1 MKLDRL
7 VLVNWGQIRSGEY
20 DMGDMTLLTGQTG
33 SGKSTMLDALQTVM
47 TAAYQGIFNYNPGQ
61 DEVSQGQRRGK
72 TKRTLESY
80 VVGAEYSRFSRPD
93 GAQGYMA
100 AVFRPSPG
108 EEGVKTFTAL
118 VAAAARVD
126 GAGDRRDTKLEKFE
140 LVLIDDAAV
149 TLDDFFKNAE
159 TTECVAVDEIV
170 RRLKAKYPR
179 ITTYDGHKKDYLCAL
194 YGRFRGRS
202 TVTWDEAQ
210 NAAKAWCQSIA
221 YKPIGSVHD
230 LVRDEILEFDGKQL
244 QESISRISDLMCQVT
259 NLKHEGQRI
268 EITVK
273 RLKELTEAIGET
285 TTAFEQQVKYDL
297 LLAKQYVRAD
307 NERTS
312 QELQKIADDT
322 DLAKRHRAAEL
333 AEKGLREDKNKS
345 LIRITAQLQGIPAHG
360 EKERLEGSLSRATV
374 TARTTLE
381 LLSRS
386 LLAAAQL
393 DNAARQLIG
402 KPVPDQFPKLKASVQ
417 AVADAVSDTA
427 LDRLALLREAVV
439 CAECEEE
446 LNVFKLQALV
456 SAFEGANTGI
466 AAVHGALVGPVD
478 SVSIAIATESSI
490 LDGGVTAAKKARD
503 DLADKKTRLASGG
516 GNYNRDTVLA
526 LDRIR
531 ELLPQANVQVLCDL
545 VEPVSDEW
553 QSAIE
558 GYLDNAR
565 FNLIVKPEWEA
576 KTTDFLQARGL
587 RSKVI
592 QGQYCLDRADPTRV
606 SQDSIT
612 HELRTENPIARAY
625 LIEQYGSVVKVQN
638 AEQLRKTARGLTK
651 DGKASGSRT
660 MFVCDQK
667 DLVLGRAARERA
679 LVETTER
686 LEAAGFEV
694 LRLEGLQTT
703 LSQVRQ
709 HLSKLKEPVFDAQP
723 LDTCASEIDHA
734 RRSLSQ
740 LDLTEVEDLERELKK
755 LKGEIEQHESAMQ
768 SAHTA
773 AALADGRVKTAEEAI
788 LDINARRDSRF
799 AERER
804 QIQRLKVLCEANP
817 EKTYTVMA
825 EEVEELL
832 TARAIDIANTQHEL
846 TSLRAAPGNL
856 LGDVRELL
864 AEYNAQARAEE
875 RFQSALPHHHEAT
888 TFDPYYGPLVVLGR
902 AVGQQLKDMEGI
914 GLYKNHDDV
923 KKAEHDFHNVF
934 TKQFCVEIKTKVDDG
949 IRTLKQ
955 LNGEL
960 QHLKFGS
967 DRFSIDW
974 SKWEREFEDYYS
986 FFNAVTELADS
997 PETIDLFGETELS
1010 TKHVEVRDRLVKLLL
1025 DPDQERASRELLRIA
1040 DYRNYRRYEIW
1051 NDSDSGGRT
1060 PLSTWGTGS
1069 GGQLETPAY
1078 IVRAAIV
1085 TNRLK
1090 FFEKGPSLKLLV
1102 NDESF
1107 SKMDEQRARAVLRF
1121 LRDNL
1126 GLQVISAMPTKAAGG
1141 LRDEFTREYSFT
1153 RAAVDKNGEL
1163 DFISDCDERV
1173 LKSDRMRELWALQ
1186 RSQAREQAKLTFEA
1200 AEPIDAGEASK

>member
-7 VLVNWGQIRSGEY
+7 VLVNWGQIRSDEY

-100 AVFRPSPG
+100 AIFRPSPG
-108 EEGVKTFTAL
+108 EEGGKTFTAL

-126 GAGDRRDTKLEKFE
+126 GAGERRDAKLEKFE
-140 LVLIDDAAV
+140 LVIIDDAAL
-149 TLDDFFKNAE
+149 TLDDFVKNSEA
-159 TTECVAVDEIV
+159 TECVAVDEIV
-170 RRLKAKYPR
+170 KRLKAKYSR

-202 TVTWDEAQ
+202 TVPWDEAQ

-244 QESISRISDLMCQVT
+244 QESISRISDLMRQVT
-259 NLKHEGQRI
+259 NLKHEGKRI
-268 EITVK
+268 EATVA
-273 RLKELTEAIGET
+273 RLKELKGPIGET
-285 TTAFEQQVKYDL
+285 TSAFEQQVKYDL

-307 NERTS
+307 NERTE
-312 QELQKIADDT
+312 QEKQNITDDT
-322 DLAKRHRAAEL
+322 ELAKGHRTVEQAQREL
-333 AEKGLREDKNKS
+333 RNEKDEG
-345 LIRITAQLQGIPAHG
+345 RIAISAQLKGIPAHG
-360 EKERLEGSLSRATV
+360 EKERLEKSLSQATS
-374 TARTTLE
+374 TSRERLE
-381 LLSRS
+381 LLRNA
-386 LLAAAQL
+386 LLAAARL
-393 DNAARQLIG
+393 DSAARQLIG
-402 KPVPDQFPKLKASVQ
+402 KPIPEQFPRLRASVD
-417 AVADAVSDTA
+417 AVAAAVADTA
-427 LDRLALLREAVV
+427 LDRLVLLQDAVV
-439 CAECEEE
+439 AATVDEE

-466 AAVHGALVGPVD
+466 AAVHEALVGPVD
-478 SVSIAIATESSI
+478 SVSIAIATESSA
-490 LDGGVTAAKKARD
+490 LDGSANAAKRARD
-503 DLADKKTRLASGG
+503 DLAGKKAHLASGG
-516 GNYNRDTVLA
+516 GNYNHDTRLT
-526 LDRIR
+526 LPRIR
-531 ELLPQANVQVLCDL
+531 DALPQANIQVLCDL
-545 VEPVSDEW
+545 VEPASVEW

-576 KTTDFLQARGL
+576 RTTDFLHAHGL

-592 QGQYCLDRADPTRV
+592 QGQYCLDRADPSRV
-606 SQDSIT
+606 PQDSIT

-667 DLVLGRAARERA
+667 NLVLGRAARERA
-679 LVETTER
+679 LMETTER
-686 LEAAGFEV
+686 LETSEAEV
-694 LRLEGLQTT
+694 SRLEGLQAT
-703 LSQVRQ
+703 LSEVRQ
-709 HLSKLKEPVFDAQP
+709 HLSKLREPVFDAQP
-723 LDTCASEIDHA
+723 LDACAAEIDHA

-740 LDLTEVEDLERELKK
+740 LDLTEVAGLEVRLAELV
-755 LKGEIEQHESAMQ
+755 GEIEQHAGAMQ
-768 SAHTA
+768 RAHTEA
-773 AALADGRVKTAEEAI
+773 VLADGRVKTAEDAI
-788 LDINARRDSRF
+788 LDINTRRDSRF

-817 EKTYTVMA
+817 EKTYTVLA
-825 EEVEELL
+825 EEVDDLL
-832 TARAIDIANTQHEL
+832 TARTIDIAGTLYKL
-846 TSLRAAPGNL
+846 TTLRAAPGNL
-856 LGDVRELL
+856 LGDVREFL

-888 TFDPYYGPLVVLGR
+888 TFDPYYGPLVVLGH
-902 AVGQQLKDMEGI
+902 AVGQQLKELEGI
-914 GLYKNHDDV
+914 GLYNNRDDV
-923 KKAEHDFHNVF
+923 EKAERSFHDVF

-949 IRTLKQ
+949 MRTLKQ

-960 QHLKFGS
+960 QNLKFGS
-967 DRFSIDW
+967 DQFSIDW
-974 SKWEREFEDYYS
+974 SKWERDFEDYYG
-986 FFNAVTELADS
+986 FFKAVTELADS

-1010 TKHVEVRDRLVKLLL
+1010 AKHVEVRDKLVNHLL
-1025 DPDQERASRELLRIA
+1025 DSDQERASRDLLRIA

-1153 RAAVDKNGEL
+1153 RAMVDANGEL
-1163 DFISDCDERV
+1163 DFISDCDARE

-1186 RSQAREQAKLTFEA
+1186 RTQAREQAKLTFETAEVVDA
-1200 AEPIDAGEASK
+1200 AEVFK

>member
-7 VLVNWGQIRSGEY
+7 VLVNWGQIRSDEY

-47 TAAYQGIFNYNPGQ
+47 TAAHQGIFNYNPGQ

-100 AVFRPSPG
+100 AIFRPSPG
-108 EEGVKTFTAL
+108 EEGGKTFTAL

-126 GAGDRRDTKLEKFE
+126 GAGERRDAKLEKFE
-140 LVLIDDAAV
+140 LVIIDDAAL
-149 TLDDFFKNAE
+149 TLDDFVKNAKA
-159 TTECVAVDEIV
+159 TECVAVDEIV
-170 RRLKAKYPR
+170 KHLKAKYQR

-268 EITVK
+268 EVTVK
-273 RLKELTEAIGET
+273 RLKELTGAIGET
-285 TTAFEQQVKYDL
+285 ATAFEQQVKYDL

-307 NERTS
+307 NERIS
-312 QELQKIADDT
+312 QEQQKIADDT
-322 DLAKRHRAAEL
+322 ELAKRHRSTKL
-333 AEKGLREDKNKS
+333 DEKGLRDDKDKN
-345 LIRITAQLQGIPAHG
+345 RIAVAVQLKGIPAHG
-360 EKERLEGSLSRATV
+360 EKERLEDSLSRATL
-374 TARTTLE
+374 TARTTLD

-393 DNAARQLIG
+393 DNAARLLIG
-402 KPVPDQFPKLKASVQ
+402 KPVPEQFPKLKASVQ

-439 CAECEEE
+439 GTASEEE

-466 AAVHGALVGPVD
+466 AAVHGALVGPEA
-478 SVSIAIATESSI
+478 SVSIAIATESST
-490 LDGGVTAAKKARD
+490 LDGNITAARKARD
-503 DLADKKTRLASGG
+503 DLAEKKRRLASGS
-516 GNYNRDTVLA
+516 GNYNRDTVMA
-526 LDRIR
+526 LERIR
-531 ELLPQANVQVLCDL
+531 EHLSQANVQVLCDL
-545 VEPVSDEW
+545 VEPYSEEW

-576 KTTDFLQARGL
+576 STTDFLQARGL

-592 QGQYCLDRADPTRV
+592 QGQYCLDRADPSRV
-606 SQDSIT
+606 PQDSIT

-667 DLVLGRAARERA
+667 DLVLGRAAREKA
-679 LVETTER
+679 LTETTAR
-686 LEAAGFEV
+686 LEASEVEV

-703 LSQVRQ
+703 LSVVRQ

-740 LDLTEVEDLERELKK
+740 LDLTEVDDLEKELKK

-768 SAHTA
+768 SAHTE
-773 AALADGRVKTAEEAI
+773 AALADGRVKTAGDAI

-825 EEVEELL
+825 EEVEDLL
-832 TARAIDIANTQHEL
+832 TARAIDIAGTLHKL
-846 TSLRAAPGNL
+846 TTLRAAPGNL

-864 AEYNAQARAEE
+864 AEYNAQARTEE

-888 TFDPYYGPLVVLGR
+888 TFDPYYGPLVVLRR

-914 GLYKNHDDV
+914 GLYNNRDDV
-923 KKAEHDFHNVF
+923 EKAERSFHDVF

-960 QHLKFGS
+960 QNLKFGS

-974 SKWEREFEDYYS
+974 SKWEREFEDYYG

-1153 RAAVDKNGEL
+1153 RAGVDANGEL

-1173 LKSDRMRELWALQ
+1173 LKIDRMRELWALQ
-1186 RSQAREQAKLTFEA
+1186 RSQAHEQAKLTFEA
-1200 AEPIDAGEASK
+1200 AELVDAAEAFK

>member
-7 VLVNWGQIRSGEY
+7 VLVNWGQIRPGEY
-20 DMGDMTLLTGQTG
+20 DMGEMTLLTGQTG

-108 EEGVKTFTAL
+108 EENVKAFTAL

-126 GAGDRRDTKLEKFE
+126 GTGERRDAKLEKLE
-140 LVLIDDAAV
+140 LVIIDDAALA
-149 TLDDFFKNAE
+149 LDDFVKNAE
-159 TTECVAVDEIV
+159 ANEWVAVDEV
-170 RRLKAKYPR
+170 VKRLKAKYSH
-179 ITTYDGHKKDYLCAL
+179 ITAYDGHKKDYLCAL

-244 QESISRISDLMCQVT
+244 QESISRISDLMRQVT
-259 NLKHEGQRI
+259 NLKQEGKRI
-268 EITVK
+268 EATVTHMHK
-273 RLKELTEAIGET
+273 LKSVIGET
-285 TTAFEQQVKYDL
+285 ATAFEQQVKYDL
-297 LLAKQYVRAD
+297 LLAKQHVRSD

-312 QELQKIADDT
+312 QEQQKIADDT
-322 DLAKRHRAAEL
+322 ELAKQHRAAEV
-333 AEKGLREDKNKS
+333 AEKGLREDKDKS
-345 LIRITAQLQGIPAHG
+345 RITVAVQLKGIPAHG
-360 EKERLEGSLSRATV
+360 EKERLENLLSRATL

-427 LDRLALLREAVV
+427 LERLALLREAVV
-439 CAECEEE
+439 GAECEDE

-478 SVSIAIATESSI
+478 SVAIAIATESST
-490 LDGGVTAAKKARD
+490 LDGSIIAAKRARD
-503 DLADKKTRLASGG
+503 DLAGKKAHLASGG
-516 GNYNRDTVLA
+516 GNYNHDTKLT

-531 ELLPQANVQVLCDL
+531 DDLPQANVQVLCDL
-545 VEPVSDEW
+545 VEPASEEW

-592 QGQYCLDRADPTRV
+592 QGQYCLDRADPARV

-625 LIEQYGSVVKVQN
+625 LIEQYGSVVKVKN
-638 AEQLRKTARGLTK
+638 VEQLRKTARGLTK

-660 MFVCDQK
+660 MFICDQK
-667 DLVLGRAARERA
+667 NLVLGRAARERA
-679 LVETTER
+679 LTETTGR
-686 LEAAGFEV
+686 LVAAELEV
-694 LRLEGLQTT
+694 LRLEGLKTT
-703 LSQVRQ
+703 LSVVHQ
-709 HLSKLKEPVFDAQP
+709 HFSKLKEPVFDANP
-723 LDTCASEIDHA
+723 LDTCASEIDHG

-740 LDLTEVEDLERELKK
+740 LDLTEVVGLEIRLAELVQ
-755 LKGEIEQHESAMQ
+755 EIEQHAGAMQ
-768 SAHTA
+768 RAHTE
-773 AALADGRVKTAEEAI
+773 AALADGRVTTAENAI
-788 LDINARRDSRF
+788 RAIDAQRDSRF

-804 QIQRLKVLCEANP
+804 QIQRLKFLCEANA

-825 EEVEELL
+825 EEIEDLL
-832 TARAIDIANTQHEL
+832 TARAIDIAGTQQKL
-846 TSLRAAPGNL
+846 TTLRAAPSNL

-902 AVGQQLKDMEGI
+902 AVNQQLKDMEGI
-914 GLYKNHDDV
+914 GLYNNRDEV
-923 KKAEHDFHNVF
+923 EKAERSFHDVF

-960 QHLKFGS
+960 QNLKFGS

-974 SKWEREFEDYYS
+974 SKWEREFEDYHG
-986 FFNAVTELADS
+986 FFKAVTELADS

-1010 TKHVEVRDRLVKLLL
+1010 AKHLEVRDKLVRLLL

-1051 NDSDSGGRT
+1051 NESDSGGRIA
-1060 PLSTWGTGS
+1060 LSTWGTGS

-1078 IVRAAIV
+1078 IVRAAVV

-1126 GLQVISAMPTKAAGG
+1126 GLQVVSAMPTKAAGG

-1153 RAAVDKNGEL
+1153 RAAVDANGEL
-1163 DFISDCDERV
+1163 DFISDCDDRV

-1186 RSQAREQAKLTFEA
+1186 RTQARQQAKLTFEA
-1200 AEPIDAGEASK
+1200 EEVAGAVEVFK

>member
-108 EEGVKTFTAL
+108 EDGVKTFTAL

-126 GAGDRRDTKLEKFE
+126 GAGERRDTKLEKFE
-140 LVLIDDAAV
+140 LVIIDDAAV
-149 TLDDFFKNAE
+149 TLDDFVKNAE
-159 TTECVAVDEIV
+159 ATECVAVDEIV
-170 RRLKAKYPR
+170 KRLKAKYPR

-244 QESISRISDLMCQVT
+244 QESINRISDLMCQVT

-268 EITVK
+268 EVTVK
-273 RLKELTEAIGET
+273 RLKELTGAIGT
-285 TTAFEQQVKYDL
+285 TATAFEQQVKYDL
-297 LLAKQYVRAD
+297 LLAKQVVRSD

-312 QELQKIADDT
+312 QEQQKMADDT
-322 DLAKRHRAAEL
+322 ELAKRHRAEEL
-333 AEKGLREDKNKS
+333 VEKGLREDKDKS
-345 LIRITAQLQGIPAHG
+345 RIAVAVQLKGIPAHG
-360 EKERLEGSLSRATV
+360 EKERLEDSLSRATL

-417 AVADAVSDTA
+417 AVADAVSETA
-427 LDRLALLREAVV
+427 LDRLALLQDAVV
-439 CAECEEE
+439 EAEGEDE
-446 LNVFKLQALV
+446 LSVSKLQTLV

-478 SVSIAIATESSI
+478 SVSIAIATESST
-490 LDGGVTAAKKARD
+490 LDASIIAAKRARD
-503 DLADKKTRLASGG
+503 DLAGKKAHLASGG
-516 GNYNRDTVLA
+516 GNYNHDTKLT

-531 ELLPQANVQVLCDL
+531 DDLPQANVQVLCDL
-545 VEPVSDEW
+545 VEPASEEW

-592 QGQYCLDRADPTRV
+592 QGQYCLDRADPARV

-625 LIEQYGSVVKVQN
+625 LIEQYGSVVKVKN
-638 AEQLRKTARGLTK
+638 VEQLRKTARGLTK

-667 DLVLGRAARERA
+667 NLVLGRAARERA
-679 LVETTER
+679 LIETTER
-686 LEAAGFEV
+686 LVAAELEV

-703 LSQVRQ
+703 LFVVRQ

-723 LDTCASEIDHA
+723 LGTCATEIDHA

-740 LDLTEVEDLERELKK
+740 LDLTEVVGLEIRLVELV
-755 LKGEIEQHESAMQ
+755 GEIEQHEVAMQ
-768 SAHTA
+768 RAHTE
-773 AALADGRVKTAEEAI
+773 AALADGRVKTAEDAI

-799 AERER
+799 AERDR

-825 EEVEELL
+825 EEVEDLL
-832 TARAIDIANTQHEL
+832 TARAIDIAGTQHKL
-846 TSLRAAPGNL
+846 TALRAAPGNL

-864 AEYNAQARAEE
+864 AEYNAQARTEE
-875 RFQSALPHHHEAT
+875 RFQSALPHHHDAN

-902 AVGQQLKDMEGI
+902 AASQQLKDMEGI
-914 GLYKNHDDV
+914 GLYNNRNDV
-923 KKAEHDFHNVF
+923 EKAERSFHDVF

-949 IRTLKQ
+949 IRTLKH

-960 QHLKFGS
+960 QNLKFGS
-967 DRFSIDW
+967 DQFSIDW
-974 SKWEREFEDYYS
+974 KWEREFEDYYS

-997 PETIDLFGETELS
+997 PETVDLFGETELS

-1153 RAAVDKNGEL
+1153 RAAVDANGEL

-1173 LKSDRMRELWALQ
+1173 LKIDRMRELWALQ
-1186 RSQAREQAKLTFEA
+1186 RSQANEQAKLTFEA
-1200 AEPIDAGEASK
+1200 AELVDAAEAFK

>member
-1 MKLDRL
+1 MKLDYL
-7 VLVNWGQIRSGEY
+7 VLVNWGQIHPGEY

-100 AVFRPSPG
+100 AVFRPSLG
-108 EEGVKTFTAL
+108 EENVKTFTAL

-126 GAGDRRDTKLEKFE
+126 GAGERRDAKLEKFE
-140 LVLIDDAAV
+140 LVIVDDAAL
-149 TLDDFFKNAE
+149 TLADFVKNPEASE
-159 TTECVAVDEIV
+159 SVAVDEIV
-170 RRLKAKYPR
+170 KRLRAKYPR
-179 ITTYDGHKKDYLCAL
+179 VTTYDGHKRDYLCAL
-194 YGRFRGRS
+194 YGHFRGRS
-202 TVTWDEAQ
+202 SVTWDEAQ

-244 QESISRISDLMCQVT
+244 QESISRISDLMRQVT
-259 NLKHEGQRI
+259 NLKHEGKRI
-268 EITVK
+268 EATVI
-273 RLKELTEAIGET
+273 RLKALKCVIGET
-285 TTAFEQQVKYDL
+285 ATAFEQQVQYDL
-297 LLAKQYVRAD
+297 LLAKQHVRID
-307 NERTS
+307 NERTE
-312 QELQKIADDT
+312 QERQKIEDET
-322 DLAKRHRAAEL
+322 ELAKNHRAAEL
-333 AEKGLREDKNKS
+333 TESALRKEKDES
-345 LIRITAQLQGIPAHG
+345 RIAVAAQLIGIPAHG
-360 EKERLEGSLSRATV
+360 EKERLQNSLAGATL
-374 TARTTLE
+374 TAKKTLE

-402 KPVPDQFPKLKASVQ
+402 KPIPEQFPKLRTSVE
-417 AVADAVSDTA
+417 AVAKAVAGTA
-427 LDRLALLREAVV
+427 LDRLSQLREAVIRTNSD
-439 CAECEEE
+439 EE
-446 LNVFKLQALV
+446 LSVSKLHKLV

-466 AAVHGALVGPVD
+466 AALYGSLVGPAD
-478 SVSIAIATESSI
+478 SVSIAIASESSTLEAGI
-490 LDGGVTAAKKARD
+490 AATKKARGE
-503 DLADKKTRLASGG
+503 LAEKKAHLASGG
-516 GNYNRDTVLA
+516 GDYSHDTKLA
-526 LDRIR
+526 LKRIR
-531 ELLPQANVQVLCDL
+531 DDLPQATVQVICDL
-545 VEPVSDEW
+545 VEPISDEW

-558 GYLDNAR
+558 SYLDNAR
-565 FNLIVKPEWEA
+565 FNLVVKPEWEA
-576 KTTDFLQARGL
+576 RTTDFLQARGL

-592 QGQYCLDRADPTRV
+592 QGQYCLDRADPSRV
-606 SQDSIT
+606 PQDSIT
-612 HELRTENPIARAY
+612 HELQTSNPIARAY

-638 AEQLRKTARGLTK
+638 SEQLRKTARGLTK

-660 MFVCDQK
+660 MFVCDK
-667 DLVLGRAARERA
+667 KNLVLGREARERA
-679 LVETTER
+679 LEETIER
-686 LEAAGFEV
+686 LKVAELEV
-694 LRLEGLQTT
+694 LRLETLQNT
-703 LSQVRQ
+703 LAEVLIN
-709 HLSKLKEPVFDAQP
+709 LSKLKEPLFDAQP
-723 LDTCASEIDHA
+723 LGTCASDIEHA
-734 RRSLSQ
+734 NRSLCL
-740 LDLTEVEDLERELKK
+740 LDLTQIDELEARLKELE
-755 LKGEIEQHESAMQ
+755 GQIGQHESDMQ
-768 SAHTA
+768 RAHTE
-773 AALADGRVKTAEEAI
+773 AALADGRIKTAENVIREI
-788 LDINARRDSRF
+788 DARRDSRF
-799 AERER
+799 SECER
-804 QIQRLKVLCEANP
+804 QIQRLKVLSETNP

-825 EEVEELL
+825 EEVDDLL
-832 TARAIDIANTQHEL
+832 TARAIDIAGTQHKL
-846 TSLRAAPGNL
+846 STLRTKPDHL
-856 LGDVRELL
+856 LGDVREQLSN
-864 AEYNAQARAEE
+864 YNAQARPEE

-888 TFDPYYGPLVVLGR
+888 TFDSYYGPLVVLGH
-902 AVGQQLKDMEGI
+902 AVSQQLKDMEGI
-914 GLYKNHDDV
+914 GLYHNRDEV
-923 KKAEHDFHNVF
+923 EKAERSFHDVF

-955 LNGEL
+955 LNGVL
-960 QHLKFGS
+960 QNLKFGS

-974 SKWEREFEDYYS
+974 SKWEREFEDYYG
-986 FFNAVTELADS
+986 FFKTVAELADS

-1010 TKHVEVRDRLVKLLL
+1010 AKHVEVRDRLAKLLL
-1025 DPDQERASRELLRIA
+1025 DPDQERASRDLLRIA

-1060 PLSTWGTGS
+1060 ALSTWGTGS

-1090 FFEKGPSLKLLV
+1090 FFEKGPSLKLLA

-1153 RAAVDKNGEL
+1153 RATVEANGEL

-1173 LKSDRMRELWALQ
+1173 LKTDRLRELWALQ
-1186 RSQAREQAKLTFEA
+1186 RTQVRDQAKLTFEA
-1200 AEPIDAGEASK
+1200 AEMTVAA

>member
-1 MKLDRL
+1 MKLDHL
-7 VLVNWGQIRSGEY
+7 VLVNWGQIRPGEY

-108 EEGVKTFTAL
+108 EENVKTFTAL

-126 GAGDRRDTKLEKFE
+126 GAGERRDAKLEKFA
-140 LVLIDDAAV
+140 LVIIDDAAL
-149 TLDDFFKNAE
+149 TLADFVKNPEASE
-159 TTECVAVDEIV
+159 WVAVDEIV
-170 RRLKAKYPR
+170 KRLKAKYPR
-179 ITTYDGHKKDYLCAL
+179 VTTYDGHKRDYLCAL
-194 YGRFRGRS
+194 YGHFRGRS
-202 TVTWDEAQ
+202 SVTWDEAQ

-244 QESISRISDLMCQVT
+244 QESISRISDLMRQVT
-259 NLKHEGQRI
+259 NLKHEGKRI
-268 EITVK
+268 ETTVI
-273 RLKELTEAIGET
+273 RLKELKGVIGET
-285 TTAFEQQVKYDL
+285 ATAFEQQVQYDL
-297 LLAKQYVRAD
+297 LLAKQHVWMD
-307 NERTS
+307 NQRIKQERLKIQAET
-312 QELQKIADDT
+312 ELA
-322 DLAKRHRAAEL
+322 RSHRAVEL
-333 AEKGLREDKNKS
+333 VEKGLREEKDKS
-345 LIRITAQLQGIPAHG
+345 RIVVAVQLKGIPAHG
-360 EKERLEGSLSRATV
+360 EKERLQNSLAEATL
-374 TARTTLE
+374 TARNTLKV
-381 LLSRS
+381 LSGS

-402 KPVPDQFPKLKASVQ
+402 KAIPEQFTKLKASVGT
-417 AVADAVSDTA
+417 VATA
-427 LDRLALLREAVV
+427 IAATSLDRLALLPEAVNE
-439 CAECEEE
+439 ASTDET
-446 LNVFKLQALV
+446 LNVAKLQALV

-466 AAVHGALVGPVD
+466 AAVHDALVGPID
-478 SVSIAIATESSI
+478 SVSIAIASESST
-490 LDGGVTAAKKARD
+490 LEVGVAAAKKARV
-503 DLADKKTRLASGG
+503 DLAEKKARLASGG

-526 LDRIR
+526 LERIR
-531 ELLPQANVQVLCDL
+531 EHLPQANVQVLCDL
-545 VEPVSDEW
+545 VEPRSDEW

-565 FNLIVKPEWEA
+565 FNFIVRPDWEA
-576 KTTDFLQARGL
+576 KTTEFLQARGL

-592 QGQYCLDRADPTRV
+592 QGQYCLDRADPGRV
-606 SQDSIT
+606 PQDSIT
-612 HELRTENPIARAY
+612 HELHTDNPIARAY
-625 LIEQYGSVVKVQN
+625 LIEQYGSVVKVQS
-638 AEQLRKTARGLTK
+638 AEQLRRTARGLTR

-679 LVETTER
+679 LKETAER
-686 LEAAGFEV
+686 LKVAELEASHLDE
-694 LRLEGLQTT
+694 LQTT
-703 LSQVRQ
+703 LSGFRQ
-709 HLSKLKEPVFDAQP
+709 RLVNLKEPVFDAQP
-723 LDTCASEIDHA
+723 LGTCAAKIEHA
-734 RRSLSQ
+734 SRFLEQ
-740 LDLTEVEDLERELKK
+740 LDLTEVVGLEVRLAQ
-755 LKGEIEQHESAMQ
+755 LVGEIEQHEGAMKR
-768 SAHTA
+768 AYTD
-773 AALADGRVKTAEEAI
+773 AALADGRIKTAENAI
-788 LDINARRDSRF
+788 WEIDARRDSQF
-799 AERER
+799 AQLER
-804 QIQRLKVLCEANP
+804 QIQRLKHLCDANG
-817 EKTYTVMA
+817 EKTFTTLA
-825 EEVEELL
+825 DEVDDLL
-832 TARAIDIANTQHEL
+832 TARAIDIAGTQHKL
-846 TSLRAAPGNL
+846 GTLRTKPDHL
-856 LGDVRELL
+856 LGDVREQLSN
-864 AEYNAQARAEE
+864 YNAQARPEE

-888 TFDPYYGPLVVLGR
+888 AFDPYYGPLVVLGH
-902 AVGQQLKDMEGI
+902 AVGQQLKDMESI
-914 GLYKNHDDV
+914 GLYHNRDEV
-923 KKAEHDFHNVF
+923 EKAERSFHDVF

-955 LNGEL
+955 LNGVL
-960 QHLKFGS
+960 QNLKFGS

-974 SKWEREFEDYYS
+974 SKWEREFEDYYG
-986 FFNAVTELADS
+986 FFKTVAELADS

-1010 TKHVEVRDRLVKLLL
+1010 AKHVEVRDQLARLLL
-1025 DPDQERASRELLRIA
+1025 DPDQERASRDLLRIA

-1060 PLSTWGTGS
+1060 ALSTWGTGS

-1090 FFEKGPSLKLLV
+1090 FFEKGPSLKLLA

-1153 RAAVDKNGEL
+1153 RATVEANGEL

-1173 LKSDRMRELWALQ
+1173 LKTDRMRELWAVQ
-1186 RSQAREQAKLTFEA
+1186 RTQARDQAKLTFEA
-1200 AEPIDAGEASK
+1200 AEMAVATEATK

>member
-7 VLVNWGQIRSGEY
+7 VLVNWGQIRPGEY

-80 VVGAEYSRFSRPD
+80 VVGAEYSNFSRPD

-100 AVFRPSPG
+100 AVFRPSSG
-108 EEGVKTFTAL
+108 EDVKTFTAL

-126 GAGDRRDTKLEKFE
+126 GTGDRRDAKLEKFE
-140 LVLIDDAAV
+140 LVIIDDAAL
-149 TLDDFFKNAE
+149 TLDDFVKNAE
-159 TTECVAVDEIV
+159 ANEWVAVDEIV
-170 RRLKAKYPR
+170 KRLKAKYSH

-244 QESISRISDLMCQVT
+244 QESISRISDLMRQVT
-259 NLKHEGQRI
+259 NLKHEGKRI
-268 EITVK
+268 EATVT
-273 RLKELTEAIGET
+273 RLKELTGAIGET
-285 TTAFEQQVKYDL
+285 ATAFEQQVKYDL

-312 QELQKIADDT
+312 QEQQKIADDT
-322 DLAKRHRAAEL
+322 ELAKRHRAEEL
-333 AEKGLREDKNKS
+333 VEKGLREDKDKS
-345 LIRITAQLQGIPAHG
+345 RIAVAVQLKGIPAHG
-360 EKERLEGSLSRATV
+360 EKERLEDSLSRATL

-402 KPVPDQFPKLKASVQ
+402 KPVPEQFPKLKASVQ

-439 CAECEEE
+439 GAECEKE

-466 AAVHGALVGPVD
+466 AAVHGALVGPEV
-478 SVSIAIATESSI
+478 SVSIAIATESST
-490 LDGGVTAAKKARD
+490 LDGSITAAKKARD
-503 DLADKKTRLASGG
+503 DLADKKGRLAAGS

-531 ELLPQANVQVLCDL
+531 EHLPQANVQVLCDL
-545 VEPVSDEW
+545 VEPYSEEW

-592 QGQYCLDRADPTRV
+592 QGQYCLDRADPARV
-606 SQDSIT
+606 PQDSIT

-625 LIEQYGSVVKVQN
+625 LIEQYGSVVKVQS

-660 MFVCDQK
+660 MFVCEQK

-679 LVETTER
+679 LTETTER
-686 LEAAGFEV
+686 LEAAELEV
-694 LRLEGLQTT
+694 LRLERLQTT
-703 LSQVRQ
+703 LSEVRQ

-723 LDTCASEIDHA
+723 LGACATEIDHA
-734 RRSLSQ
+734 RRSLLQ
-740 LDLTEVEDLERELKK
+740 LDLTEVVGLEIRLAELVGK
-755 LKGEIEQHESAMQ
+755 IEQHEGAMQ
-768 SAHTA
+768 RAHTE
-773 AALADGRVKTAEEAI
+773 AALADGRVKTAEDAI
-788 LDINARRDSRF
+788 LDIDARRDSRF

-825 EEVEELL
+825 EKVDDLL
-832 TARAIDIANTQHEL
+832 TERAIDIAGTQHKL
-846 TSLRAAPGNL
+846 TVFRAAPGNL

-864 AEYNAQARAEE
+864 AEYNAQARTEE
-875 RFQSALPHHHEAT
+875 RFQSALPHHHDAT
-888 TFDPYYGPLVVLGR
+888 GFDPYYGSLVILGR

-914 GLYKNHDDV
+914 GLYNNRDEV
-923 KKAEHDFHNVF
+923 EKAERSFHDVF

-960 QHLKFGS
+960 QNLKFGT
-967 DRFSIDW
+967 DQFSIDW
-974 SKWEREFEDYYS
+974 SKWEREFQDYYT
-986 FFNAVTELADS
+986 FLKAVTELADS
-997 PETIDLFGETELS
+997 PETVDLFGETELS
-1010 TKHVEVRDRLVKLLL
+1010 AKHVDVRDRLVKLLL
-1025 DPDQERASRELLRIA
+1025 DPDQERAGRELLRIA

-1051 NDSDSGGRT
+1051 NESDSGGRIA
-1060 PLSTWGTGS
+1060 LSTWGTGS

-1090 FFEKGPSLKLLV
+1090 FFEKGPSLKLLA

-1153 RAAVDKNGEL
+1153 RATVEANGEL

-1186 RSQAREQAKLTFEA
+1186 RAQAREQAKLTFEA
-1200 AEPIDAGEASK
+1200 AEVVDAAEIFK

>member
-7 VLVNWGQIRSGEY
+7 VLVNWGQIRPGEY

-108 EEGVKTFTAL
+108 EENVKTFTAL

-126 GAGDRRDTKLEKFE
+126 GTGDRRDAKLEKFE
-140 LVLIDDAAV
+140 LAIIDDAAL
-149 TLDDFFKNAE
+149 TLDDFIKNAE
-159 TTECVAVDEIV
+159 ANEWVAVDEIV
-170 RRLKAKYPR
+170 KRLKAKYPR

-230 LVRDEILEFDGKQL
+230 LVRDEILEFDGKLL
-244 QESISRISDLMCQVT
+244 QESISRISDLMRQVT
-259 NLKHEGQRI
+259 NLKHEGKRI
-268 EITVK
+268 EATVT
-273 RLKELTEAIGET
+273 RLKELTGAIGET
-285 TTAFEQQVKYDL
+285 ATAFEQQVKYDL

-312 QELQKIADDT
+312 QEQQKIADDT
-322 DLAKRHRAAEL
+322 ELAKRHRAAEL
-333 AEKGLREDKNKS
+333 VEKGLRDDKDKS
-345 LIRITAQLQGIPAHG
+345 RIAVAVQLKGIPAHG
-360 EKERLEGSLSRATV
+360 EKERLEDSLSRATL

-393 DNAARQLIG
+393 DKAARQLIG
-402 KPVPDQFPKLKASVQ
+402 KPVPEQFPKLKASVQ

-439 CAECEEE
+439 GAECEEE

-466 AAVHGALVGPVD
+466 AAVHGALVGPEV
-478 SVSIAIATESSI
+478 SVSIAIATESST
-490 LDGGVTAAKKARD
+490 LDGSIIAAKKARD
-503 DLADKKTRLASGG
+503 DLADKKGRLASGS

-531 ELLPQANVQVLCDL
+531 EHLSQANVQVLCDL
-545 VEPVSDEW
+545 VEPYSEEW

-576 KTTDFLQARGL
+576 RTTDFLQARGL

-592 QGQYCLDRADPTRV
+592 QGQYCLDRADPSRV
-606 SQDSIT
+606 PQDSIT
-612 HELRTENPIARAY
+612 HELHTENPIAKAY

-679 LVETTER
+679 LTETTER
-686 LEAAGFEV
+686 LDASEAEV
-694 LRLEGLQTT
+694 LRLEGLQAT
-703 LSQVRQ
+703 LSEVRQ
-709 HLSKLKEPVFDAQP
+709 HLSKLREPVFDAQP
-723 LDTCASEIDHA
+723 LNACAAEIDHA

-740 LDLTEVEDLERELKK
+740 LDLTEVVGLEVRLDELVE
-755 LKGEIEQHESAMQ
+755 EIGQHEIAMQ
-768 SAHTA
+768 RAHTE
-773 AALADGRVKTAEEAI
+773 AALADGRVKIAEDAI
-788 LDINARRDSRF
+788 RDIDVRRDGRF
-799 AERER
+799 AERGR
-804 QIQRLKVLCEANP
+804 QIQRLKVLCETNP

-825 EEVEELL
+825 EEVDDLL
-832 TARAIDIANTQHEL
+832 TTRAIDIAGTQHKL
-846 TSLRAAPGNL
+846 TMLRTTPGNF

-864 AEYNAQARAEE
+864 SEYNAQARPEE
-875 RFQSALPHHHEAT
+875 RFQSALPHHHDAT

-902 AVGQQLKDMEGI
+902 AVSQQLKDMEGI
-914 GLYKNHDDV
+914 GLYNNRDEV
-923 KKAEHDFHNVF
+923 EKAERSFHDVF

-960 QHLKFGS
+960 QNLKFGS

-974 SKWEREFEDYYS
+974 SKWEREFEDYYG
-986 FFNAVTELADS
+986 FFKAVTELADS

-1010 TKHVEVRDRLVKLLL
+1010 AKHVEVRDKLVNLLL

-1051 NDSDSGGRT
+1051 NESDSGGRIA
-1060 PLSTWGTGS
+1060 LSTWGTGS

-1078 IVRAAIV
+1078 IVRAAVV

-1090 FFEKGPSLKLLV
+1090 YFEKGSSLKLLV

-1153 RAAVDKNGEL
+1153 RATVEANGEL
-1163 DFISDCDERV
+1163 DFISDCDERL

-1186 RSQAREQAKLTFEA
+1186 RAQAREQAKLTFEA
-1200 AEPIDAGEASK
+1200 AEVVDAAEAFK

>member
-1 MKLDRL
+1 MKLDHL
-7 VLVNWGQIRSGEY
+7 VLVNWGQIRPGEY

-108 EEGVKTFTAL
+108 EENVKTFTAL

-126 GAGDRRDTKLEKFE
+126 GTGERRDAKLEKFE
-140 LVLIDDAAV
+140 LVIVDDAAL
-149 TLDDFFKNAE
+149 TLADFVKNPEASE
-159 TTECVAVDEIV
+159 SVAVDEIV
-170 RRLKAKYPR
+170 KRLKAKYPR
-179 ITTYDGHKKDYLCAL
+179 VTTYDGHKRDYLCAL
-194 YGRFRGRS
+194 YGHFRGRS
-202 TVTWDEAQ
+202 SVTWDEAQ

-244 QESISRISDLMCQVT
+244 QESISRISDLMRQVT
-259 NLKHEGQRI
+259 HLKHEGKRI
-268 EITVK
+268 EVTVK
-273 RLKELTEAIGET
+273 RLKELTRAIGET
-285 TTAFEQQVKYDL
+285 ATAFEQQVKYDL
-297 LLAKQYVRAD
+297 LLIKQYVRAD

-312 QELQKIADDT
+312 QEQQKIADDT
-322 DLAKRHRAAEL
+322 ELAKRHRDVEL
-333 AEKGLREDKNKS
+333 VEKGLRGDKDKS
-345 LIRITAQLQGIPAHG
+345 RIAVVGKLMGIPAHA
-360 EKERLEGSLSRATV
+360 EKERLDALLSRATL
-374 TARTTLE
+374 TAKKTLE
-381 LLSRS
+381 LLSTS

-402 KPVPDQFPKLKASVQ
+402 KPIPEQFPKLKASVQ
-417 AVADAVSDTA
+417 AIADAVSDTA

-439 CAECEEE
+439 GAECEEE
-446 LNVFKLQALV
+446 LNVFKLQALA

-466 AAVHGALVGPVD
+466 AAVHGALVGPID
-478 SVSIAIATESSI
+478 SVSIAIASESST
-490 LDGGVTAAKKARD
+490 LEVVVAAAKKARG
-503 DLADKKTRLASGG
+503 DLAEKKARLASGG
-516 GNYNRDTVLA
+516 GNYNRDTGLA

-531 ELLPQANVQVLCDL
+531 EHLSQANVQVLCDL
-545 VEPVSDEW
+545 VEPASEQW

-592 QGQYCLDRADPTRV
+592 QGQYCLDRADPARV

-638 AEQLRKTARGLTK
+638 VEQLRKTARGLTK

-660 MFVCDQK
+660 MFVCDHK

-679 LVETTER
+679 LTETTAR
-686 LEAAGFEV
+686 LEAAELEV

-703 LSQVRQ
+703 LSQVRH
-709 HLSKLKEPVFDAQP
+709 HLSKLKEPVFDANP
-723 LDTCASEIDHA
+723 LDACACEIDHA
-734 RRSLSQ
+734 RRSLLQ
-740 LDLTEVEDLERELKK
+740 LDLTEVDDLEKELKK
-755 LKGEIEQHESAMQ
+755 LERQIEQHELDMQ
-768 SAHTA
+768 SAHTEA
-773 AALADGRVKTAEEAI
+773 ARADDRIKIAKNAI
-788 LDINARRDSRF
+788 HDIDARRDSRF
-799 AERER
+799 SERER
-804 QIQRLKVLCEANP
+804 QIQRLKVLSEANP

-825 EEVEELL
+825 EEVEKLL
-832 TARAIDIANTQHEL
+832 TARGIDIAATQHKL
-846 TSLRAAPGNL
+846 TTLRAAPGNL

-864 AEYNAQARAEE
+864 AEYNAQARTEE
-875 RFQSALPHHHEAT
+875 RFQSALPHHHET
-888 TFDPYYGPLVVLGR
+888 STFDPYYGPLVVLGY
-902 AVGQQLKDMEGI
+902 AVSQQLKDMEGI
-914 GLYKNHDDV
+914 GLYNNRDEV
-923 KKAEHDFHNVF
+923 GKAERSFHDVF

-955 LNGEL
+955 LNGVL
-960 QHLKFGS
+960 QNLKFGS

-974 SKWEREFEDYYS
+974 SKWDREFEDYYG
-986 FFNAVTELADS
+986 FFKTVAELADS

-1010 TKHVEVRDRLVKLLL
+1010 AKHVEVRDRLAKLLL
-1025 DPDQERASRELLRIA
+1025 APDQEHASRDLLRIA

-1060 PLSTWGTGS
+1060 ALSTWGTGS

-1090 FFEKGPSLKLLV
+1090 FFEKGPSLKLLA

-1153 RAAVDKNGEL
+1153 RAGVEKNGEL

-1173 LKSDRMRELWALQ
+1173 LKTDRMRALWAVQ
-1186 RSQAREQAKLTFEA
+1186 RTQARDQAKLTFEA
-1200 AEPIDAGEASK
+1200 AEMAVVAGATQ

>member
-7 VLVNWGQIRSGEY
+7 VLVNWGQIRPGEY

-47 TAAYQGIFNYNPGQ
+47 TAAHQGIFNYNPGQ

-108 EEGVKTFTAL
+108 EDGVKNFTAL
-118 VAAAARVD
+118 VAVSARVD
-126 GAGDRRDTKLEKFE
+126 GTGERRDAKLEKIE
-140 LVLIDDAAV
+140 LVIIDDAAL
-149 TLDDFFKNAE
+149 TLDDFVKNADANE
-159 TTECVAVDEIV
+159 WVAVDEIV
-170 RRLKAKYPR
+170 KRLKAKYSR
-179 ITTYDGHKKDYLCAL
+179 ITTYEGHKKDYLCSL

-221 YKPIGSVHD
+221 YKPIGSVND
-230 LVRDEILEFDGKQL
+230 LVRDEILEFDGKQV

-268 EITVK
+268 EKTVK
-273 RLKELTEAIGET
+273 RLKELTGAISK
-285 TTAFEQQVKYDL
+285 TATEFEQQVKYDL
-297 LLAKQYVRAD
+297 LLAKQYVHAD

-312 QELQKIADDT
+312 QEQQKIADDT
-322 DLAKRHRAAEL
+322 ELSKRHRAAEL
-333 AEKGLREDKNKS
+333 VEKGLREDKDIS
-345 LIRITAQLQGIPAHG
+345 RIAVAVKLTGIPAHG
-360 EKERLEGSLSRATV
+360 EKERLEVSLSRATL
-374 TARTTLE
+374 TTRTTLE

-402 KPVPDQFPKLKASVQ
+402 QPVSDQFPKLNASVQ

-427 LDRLALLREAVV
+427 LDRLALLQDAVV
-439 CAECEEE
+439 EAEGE
-446 LNVFKLQALV
+446 LSVSKLQTLV

-466 AAVHGALVGPVD
+466 AALHGALVGPVD
-478 SVSIAIATESSI
+478 SVSIAIATESST
-490 LDGGVTAAKKARD
+490 LDGSIIAARKARD
-503 DLADKKTRLASGG
+503 DLAEKKRRLASGG

-531 ELLPQANVQVLCDL
+531 EHLPQASVHVLCDL
-545 VEPVSDEW
+545 VEPASEEW

-592 QGQYCLDRADPTRV
+592 QGQYCLDRADPARV
-606 SQDSIT
+606 PNDSIT
-612 HELRTENPIARAY
+612 HDLRTENPIARAY
-625 LIEQYGSVVKVQN
+625 LIEQYGSVVKVQDV
-638 AEQLRKTARGLTK
+638 EQLRKTARGLTK

-679 LVETTER
+679 LRETTTR
-686 LEAAGFEV
+686 LEAAVSEV
-694 LRLEGLQTT
+694 LRLEELQTK

-709 HLSKLKEPVFDAQP
+709 HLSKLKEPTFDAKP

-740 LDLTEVEDLERELKK
+740 LDLTEVDGLEKELKK
-755 LKGEIEQHESAMQ
+755 LKGEIELHESAMQ

-773 AALADGRVKTAEEAI
+773 AARADDRIKIANNAI
-788 LDINARRDSRF
+788 LDIVSRRDSRF
-799 AERER
+799 SERER
-804 QIQRLKVLCEANP
+804 QIQRLKALCDANP

-825 EEVEELL
+825 EEVEDLL
-832 TARAIDIANTQHEL
+832 TARAIDIAGTQHKL
-846 TSLRAAPGNL
+846 TTLRTAPGNL

-864 AEYNAQARAEE
+864 AEYNAQVRTEE

-888 TFDPYYGPLVVLGR
+888 TFDPYYRPLVVLGR

-914 GLYKNHDDV
+914 GLYNNRDEV
-923 KKAEHDFHNVF
+923 EKAERSFHDVF

-960 QHLKFGS
+960 QNLKFGS

-974 SKWEREFEDYYS
+974 SKWEREFEDYYG

-1153 RAAVDKNGEL
+1153 RAAVEANGEL
-1163 DFISDCDERV
+1163 DFISDCDERI
-1173 LKSDRMRELWALQ
+1173 LKIDRMRELWALQ
-1186 RSQAREQAKLTFEA
+1186 RSQAHEQAKLTFEA
-1200 AEPIDAGEASK
+1200 AELIEAAEASK